1 MIRWIRHDAWIDLL
15 ELALVAALGVGLA
28 YWTWLVIAPRAV
40 AAPGALAEA
49 AAVQPAAQ
57 AGRDLF
63 GASRPAQ
70 RSVAPAS
77 GGLVLLGVL
86 SGPDAHGRAI
96 LAGQGSRPVSVAA
109 GEEVS
114 DGVVLKEVH
123 PDHVIISREG
133 TPERIE
139 LQRGGE
145 RAAPPPTA
153 SRVPTPP
160 PATSRVPA
168 RR

>member
-15 ELALVAALGVGLA
+15 ELLLVAALGIGLA
-28 YWTWLVIAPRAV
+28 YGTWLVLAPRAV
-40 AAPGALAEA
+40 AAPGALADA
-49 AAVQPAAQ
+49 AAVQAAAQ

-63 GASRPAQ
+63 GASRPTQ
-70 RSVAPAS
+70 RAVAPAS
-77 GGLVLLGVL
+77 GGLLLLGVL
-86 SGPDAHGRAI
+86 SGPDSHGRAI

-114 DGVVLKEVH
+114 DGIVLQEVH
-123 PDHVIISREG
+123 PDHVIISRRG
-133 TPERIE
+133 ISERIE

-145 RAAPPPTA
+145 RAALPTA
-153 SRVPTPP
+153 TPA
-160 PATSRVPA
+160 PATRRIPA

>member
-1 MIRWIRHDAWIDLL
+1 LIRWIRHDAWIDLL
-15 ELALVAALGVGLA
+15 ELLLVAVLGIGLA
-28 YWTWLVIAPRAV
+28 YWTWLVLAPRAV
-40 AAPGALAEA
+40 AAPGALADA

-63 GASRPAQ
+63 GESRATPRA
-70 RSVAPAS
+70 VAPAS

-86 SGPDAHGRAI
+86 SGPDARGRAI
-96 LAGQGSRPVSVAA
+96 LAGQGSRPVSMAA

-114 DGVVLKEVH
+114 DGIVLQEVH
-123 PDHVIISREG
+123 PDHVIISRRG
-133 TPERIE
+133 ISERIE

-145 RAAPPPTA
+145 RAAPPP
-153 SRVPTPP
+153 
-160 PATSRVPA
+160 ATQRIPA